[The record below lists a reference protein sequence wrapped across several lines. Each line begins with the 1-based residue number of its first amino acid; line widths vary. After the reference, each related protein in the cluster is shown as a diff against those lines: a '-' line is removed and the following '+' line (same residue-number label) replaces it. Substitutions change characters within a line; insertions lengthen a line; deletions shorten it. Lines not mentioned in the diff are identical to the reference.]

1 MSLLSRVA
9 INGARSL
16 KIYPSISCVRATS
29 GVATKIPQFDAL
41 SNKPLPVDM
50 KPAKEFM
57 LEKYLTVAFMP
68 FIPAAYFIHGPAMDM
83 ALAIGCSIHVYLGWH
98 MVTTDYARPFLYG
111 NTLAKAGR
119 ATAIIFAISCL
130 AGLLHFNY
138 NDVGLTK
145 AFEMVFAL

>member
-1 MSLLSRVA
+1 MSLLSRVVF
-9 INGARSL
+9 NGARAA
-16 KIYPSISCVRATS
+16 KIQPSIFAFRASS
-29 GVATKIPQFDAL
+29 GVATKVPQFDAL
-41 SNKPLPVDM
+41 SNKPLQRDM

-68 FIPAAYFIHGPAMDM
+68 FIPAAYFIHGPAMDL
-83 ALAIGCSIHVYLGWH
+83 ALALGCSIHVYLGWH

-111 NTLAKAGR
+111 NTLAKVGR
-119 ATAIIFAISCL
+119 STAIIFAVTCL